1 MARSEDIS
9 FDPPI
14 DGGIVVGHDGSSAA
28 HEAMRWAVEEGRLRH
43 QVVHV
48 VRAWVLSGVIRDM
61 GGIAAGVPSFDEAGS
76 WVEAQLQ
83 ESLATCQPQ
92 GVEVHMHV
100 IHEASTDVILA
111 AAATADL
118 VVLGNRGRGGF
129 AGAIIGTVAENVVR
143 HAPCTVVV
151 VRTRQ
156 SGQDA

>member
-1 MARSEDIS
+1 VARSEDIS

-14 DGGIVVGHDGSSAA
+14 SGGIVAGHDGSAAA
-28 HEAMRWAVEEGRLRH
+28 HEAMRWAVQQGRLCG

-61 GGIAAGVPSFDEAGS
+61 GGGLSAGVPSFDEAGA
-76 WVEAQLQ
+76 WVEDQLHRA
-83 ESLATCQPQ
+83 LATCDPE
-92 GVEVHMHV
+92 GVQVHTHV
-100 IHEASTDVILA
+100 IHEASTDVILT

-129 AGAIIGTVAENVVR
+129 AGAIIGSVAENVVR

-151 VRTRQ
+151 VRKKI
-156 SGQDA
+156 

>member
-1 MARSEDIS
+1 MARSEDLR

-14 DGGIVVGHDGSSAA
+14 NGGIVVGHDGSGAA
-28 HEAMRWAVEEGRLRH
+28 HEAMRWAVEEGRLRG

-61 GGIAAGVPSFDEAGS
+61 GGFSAGVPSFEEAGT
-76 WVEAQLQ
+76 WVEQQLH
-83 ESLATCQPQ
+83 ENLATCQPE
-92 GVEVHMHV
+92 GVEVHTHV

-129 AGAIIGTVAENVVR
+129 AGAIIGSVAENVVR

-151 VRTRQ
+151 VRNR
-156 SGQDA
+156 S

>member
-1 MARSEDIS
+1 MARTEDIS

-14 DGGIVVGHDGSSAA
+14 VGGIVVGHDGSAAA
-28 HEAMRWAVEEGRLRH
+28 HGAMRWAVDEGRLRG

-61 GGIAAGVPSFDEAGS
+61 GGLSAGVPSFAEAGA
-76 WVEAQLQ
+76 WVEDQLHKN
-83 ESLATCQPQ
+83 LAACEPE
-92 GVEVHMHV
+92 GVEVHTHV

-111 AAATADL
+111 AAAAADL

-129 AGAIIGTVAENVVR
+129 AGAIIGSVAENVVR

-151 VRTRQ
+151 VRKR
-156 SGQDA
+156 D

>member
-1 MARSEDIS
+1 MARTEDIS

-14 DGGIVVGHDGSSAA
+14 SGGIVVGHDGSAAA
-28 HEAMRWAVEEGRLRH
+28 HEAMRWAVEQGRLRG

-61 GGIAAGVPSFDEAGS
+61 GGGLSAGVPSFDEAGA
-76 WVEAQLQ
+76 WVEEQLHLN
-83 ESLATCQPQ
+83 LATCEPQ
-92 GVEVHMHV
+92 GVEVHTHV
-100 IHEASTDVILA
+100 VHEASTDVILA

-129 AGAIIGTVAENVVR
+129 AGAIIGSVAEHVVR

-151 VRTRQ
+151 VRRKT
-156 SGQDA
+156 

>member
-1 MARSEDIS
+1 VARSEDIS

-14 DGGIVVGHDGSSAA
+14 SGGIVAGHDGSAAA
-28 HEAMRWAVEEGRLRH
+28 HEAMRWAVQQGRLGG

-61 GGIAAGVPSFDEAGS
+61 GGGLSAGVPSFDEAGA
-76 WVEAQLQ
+76 WVEDQLHRA
-83 ESLATCQPQ
+83 LATCEPE
-92 GVEVHMHV
+92 GVQVHTHV
-100 IHEASTDVILA
+100 IHEASTDVILT

-129 AGAIIGTVAENVVR
+129 AGAIIGSVAENVVR

-151 VRTRQ
+151 VRKKI
-156 SGQDA
+156 

>member
-1 MARSEDIS
+1 VARTEDIS

-14 DGGIVVGHDGSSAA
+14 AGGIVVGHDGSTAA
-28 HEAMRWAVEEGRLRH
+28 HAAMRWAVEEGRVRG

-61 GGIAAGVPSFDEAGS
+61 GGVSAGVPSFDEAAV
-76 WVEAQLQ
+76 WVEEQLH
-83 ESLATCQPQ
+83 EALATCQPE
-92 GVEVHMHV
+92 GVEIHTHV

-111 AAATADL
+111 SAATADM

-129 AGAIIGTVAENVVR
+129 AGAIIGSVAENVVR

-151 VRTRQ
+151 VRSRT
-156 SGQDA
+156 

>member
-1 MARSEDIS
+1 MARTEDIS

-14 DGGIVVGHDGSSAA
+14 AGGIVVGHDGSSAA
-28 HEAMRWAVEEGRLRH
+28 HAAMAWAVEEGRLRG

-61 GGIAAGVPSFDEAGS
+61 GGVSAGVPSFAEAAF
-76 WVEAQLQ
+76 WVEQQLRKN
-83 ESLATCQPQ
+83 LDTCQPE
-92 GVEVHMHV
+92 GVEVHTHV
-100 IHEASTDVILA
+100 IHEASTDVILT

-129 AGAIIGTVAENVVR
+129 AGAIIGSVAENVVR

-151 VRTRQ
+151 VRDRTR
-156 SGQDA
+156 SP

>member
-1 MARSEDIS
+1 MAGSEDIR

-14 DGGIVVGHDGSSAA
+14 TGGIVVGHDGSSAA
-28 HEAMRWAVEEGRLRH
+28 HAAMRWAVEEGRLRG

-61 GGIAAGVPSFDEAGS
+61 GGLSSGVPSFAEAGA
-76 WVEAQLQ
+76 WVEEQLQ
-83 ESLATCQPQ
+83 QTLATCEPE
-92 GVEVHMHV
+92 GVEVHTYV
-100 IHEASTDVILA
+100 IHESTTDVILA

-129 AGAIIGTVAENVVR
+129 AGAIIGSVAENVVR

-151 VRTRQ
+151 VRNR
-156 SGQDA
+156 A

>member
-1 MARSEDIS
+1 MARTEDIS

-14 DGGIVVGHDGSSAA
+14 AGGIVVGHDGSGAA
-28 HEAMRWAVEEGRLRH
+28 HHAMRWAVDEGRLRG

-61 GGIAAGVPSFDEAGS
+61 GGISAGVPSFDEAAT
-76 WVEAQLQ
+76 WVEKQLHQ
-83 ESLATCQPQ
+83 NLSTCEPE
-92 GVEVHMHV
+92 GVEVHTHV

-111 AAATADL
+111 AAATADM

-129 AGAIIGTVAENVVR
+129 AGAIIGRVAENVVR

-151 VRTRQ
+151 VR
-156 SGQDA
+156 DPN

>member
-1 MARSEDIS
+1 MVVGRVARSEDLR

-14 DGGIVVGHDGSSAA
+14 NGGIVVGHDGSSTA
-28 HEAMRWAVEEGRLRH
+28 HEAMRWAVEEGRLRG

-61 GGIAAGVPSFDEAGS
+61 GGISAGVPSFAEAGT
-76 WVEAQLQ
+76 WVQQQLH
-83 ESLATCQPQ
+83 ENLVTCQPE
-92 GVEVHMHV
+92 GVEVHTHV
-100 IHEASTDVILA
+100 IHEATTDVILA

-129 AGAIIGTVAENVVR
+129 AGAIIGSVAESVVR

-151 VRTRQ
+151 VRNR
-156 SGQDA
+156 S

>member
-14 DGGIVVGHDGSSAA
+14 SGGIVAGHDGSAAA
-28 HEAMRWAVEEGRLRH
+28 HEAMRWAVQQGRLGG

-61 GGIAAGVPSFDEAGS
+61 GGGLSAGVPSFDEAGA
-76 WVEAQLQ
+76 WVEDQLHRA
-83 ESLATCQPQ
+83 LATCEPE
-92 GVEVHMHV
+92 GVQVHTHV
-100 IHEASTDVILA
+100 IHEASTDVILT

-129 AGAIIGTVAENVVR
+129 AGAIIGSVAENVVR

-151 VRTRQ
+151 VRKKI
-156 SGQDA
+156 